1 MKSYFIYIL
10 TNKRR
15 LTFYIG
21 VTNDL
26 KRRIYKDK
34 NELIDAFKKNILKEL
49 AYYQKDKNTN
59 EAIEEKKIK
68 NWHRD
73 WKINLI
79 KKTYS

>member
-49 AYYQKDKNTN
+49 VYYQKDKNTN